1 MSLDE
6 NKREKFPLLVI
17 HHGDNKQ
24 EQTFC
29 NILENK
35 SYVTSIPEL
44 RNKKICACCRD
55 EWLVLR
61 DFDSGD
67 CYLWNPSSEDKIQ
80 LPPLPKYKYL
90 KCLLSAPPRDPE
102 CLVLFVIS
110 QTALDDDDPDDEN
123 SDNDDDDDDDPEDE
137 NPDDDD
143 ITFTFY
149 FCRPG
154 YNQQFHKQQLTQDN
168 ELESWIVCKG
178 KFYGLTSH
186 GSMLVRLDP
195 DNDSGIV
202 MVTPVAMEPMPT
214 RSGYQDIMHARGQLI
229 HQSSCDDDAELFY
242 VRESYCGYIMEEVDE
257 FQVFRFDFV
266 KNVWLPVESIGDTA
280 IFLSGSWGIT
290 CSTRG
295 TNLMKGFIYHIE
307 SRCLYV
313 INVETGDLSVSLP
326 CQHVSET
333 KPWSYWLNVS
343 YKTVD
348 RFL

>member
-6 NKREKFPLLVI
+6 NKREKFPWLVI

-102 CLVLFVIS
+102 CLVLLLIS

-123 SDNDDDDDDDPEDE
+123 SD
-137 NPDDDD
+137 
-143 ITFTFY
+143 
-149 FCRPG
+149 
-154 YNQQFHKQQLTQDN
+154 DN
-168 ELESWIVCKG
+168 
-178 KFYGLTSH
+178 
-186 GSMLVRLDP
+186 
-195 DNDSGIV
+195 
-202 MVTPVAMEPMPT
+202 
-214 RSGYQDIMHARGQLI
+214 
-229 HQSSCDDDAELFY
+229 ELFY
-242 VRESYCGYIMEEVDE
+242 VCESYCRYIMKEVDE
-257 FQVFRFDFV
+257 FQVF
-266 KNVWLPVESIGDTA
+266 
-280 IFLSGSWGIT
+280 
-290 CSTRG
+290 RG
-295 TNLMKGFIYHIE
+295 TNLMKGFICHIE
-307 SRCLYV
+307 GRLLYV
-313 INVETGDLSVSLP
+313 INVETVDLSVSLP

-333 KPWSYWLNVS
+333 KPWPYWLNVS
-343 YKTVD
+343 SKTVD
-348 RFL
+348 RCL